1 MIEYVKISPANAA
14 LNVLHHI
21 LIENF
26 GCGQVAWL
34 SRYVQKM
41 PPFAYPDN
49 AELASVYLSSSLGF
63 T

>member
-1 MIEYVKISPANAA
+1 MIEYVKISSANAA

-34 SRYVQKM
+34 NKYVWKM
-41 PPFAYPDN
+41 PPFAYPDK
-49 AELASVYLSSSLGF
+49 AELAS
-63 T
+63 